1 LYDRLP
7 SSRRAA
13 SHARV
18 GNRLEAAWASA
29 LEAVAAEIAEHFER
43 GNELAR
49 AIPHYQRAAAKAM
62 RRSANEEAIGHLR
75 RALDAIGHIPDET
88 ERTKVEVEL
97 RVGFGAAYVATR
109 GFGAPEV
116 LEAYARA
123 ESLCDRLG
131 ERADIFPALWGQWM
145 FRWGR
150 SDGDAAWR
158 LCTRLLTLAEKSDD
172 VGLRL
177 QAHHAVWATSFGR
190 GELAETC
197 AHANAGLGL
206 YDAKTHQAMA
216 SSYGNHDAST
226 CARNFAAFSL
236 ALANEGERA
245 RAMADNSLAVARKL
259 NDPFSLALTL
269 FFAAAVA
276 QVSGDVALAATNSE
290 ACRQVATEHDLP
302 VPNAWSTGVAG
313 WCVAANRDSDRGIA
327 LLNEA
332 VAALHAMQSRQ
343 FISYLLG
350 LLADAHGKAGHHA
363 EALKVVNEGI
373 AVAETTGERF
383 YLAELYRLLGE
394 LSAHPAIGQKRKAQE
409 SFRIAIKIAKDQGAA
424 FIERKASDNL
434 RNWCG

>member
-1 LYDRLP
+1 
-7 SSRRAA
+7 
-13 SHARV
+13 
-18 GNRLEAAWASA
+18 
-29 LEAVAAEIAEHFER
+29 
-43 GNELAR
+43 
-49 AIPHYQRAAAKAM
+49 M
-62 RRSANEEAIGHLR
+62 
-75 RALDAIGHIPDET
+75 
-88 ERTKVEVEL
+88 
-97 RVGFGAAYVATR
+97 R

-123 ESLCDRLG
+123 ESLCDLLG

-150 SDGDAAWR
+150 SEGDDAWR
-158 LCTRLLTLAEKSDD
+158 LSARLLALAEKSDN

-197 AHANAGLGL
+197 AHADAGLAL

-236 ALANEGERA
+236 ALAGDDERA
-245 RAMADNSLAVARKL
+245 RTMAESSLAVARKL
-259 NDPFSLALTL
+259 NDPFFLALT
-269 FFAAAVA
+269 FFFTSAVA
-276 QVSGDVALAATNSE
+276 QVLGDVAVAATNSE
-290 ACRQVATEHDLP
+290 ASRQVAMEHDLP
-302 VPNAWSTGVAG
+302 VPKAWSTGVAG
-313 WCVAANRDSDRGIA
+313 WCVAESGESDRGIA

-350 LLADAHGKAGHHA
+350 LLADVNAKAGRHA
-363 EALKVVNEGI
+363 EAMKVVNEGI
-373 AVAETTGERF
+373 AVAEATGERF
-383 YLAELYRLLGE
+383 YLAELYRLHGE
-394 LSAHPAIGQKRKAQE
+394 LCAHPAIRQKKKAEE

-424 FIERKASDNL
+424 SIEHKASDSR